1 MDNECEEYELDE
13 EELRAPKPL
22 SAERKAEIDE
32 MMQEAAAAFKEIN
45 G

>member
-1 MDNECEEYELDE
+1 MTDEYDYEIDE
-13 EELRAPKPL
+13 EELQPTKPL
-22 SAERKAEIDE
+22 NPERKAEIDE

>member
-1 MDNECEEYELDE
+1 MEEYEYELDE

-22 SAERKAEIDE
+22 SSERQAEIDE
-32 MMQEAAAAFKEIN
+32 TMSEIASLFKEIN